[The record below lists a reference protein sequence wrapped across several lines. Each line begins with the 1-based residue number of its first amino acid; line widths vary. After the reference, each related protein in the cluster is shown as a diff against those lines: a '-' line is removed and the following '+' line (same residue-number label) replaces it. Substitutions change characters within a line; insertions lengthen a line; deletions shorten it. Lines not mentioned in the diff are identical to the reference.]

1 MSLGIPKRWGTR
13 VREAPCHLLRC
24 LFSLAHSDLASEC
37 GVLLLLREAGL
48 TPQVPVASSAIVLS
62 SQDDSLPKGT
72 RGSPPQG
79 PPSPREPDSLS
90 VFSLSFDQQLQ
101 PILLC
106 VVPSPQTG
114 RGGSFAQAS
123 FLNFSLS
130 SQPAGSHRRGCLRD

>member
-72 RGSPPQG
+72 RGSPPRG
-79 PPSPREPDSLS
+79 PLLHGSLIPCLSSLCPLISSSSP
-90 VFSLSFDQQLQ
+90 F
-101 PILLC
+101 
-106 VVPSPQTG
+106 
-114 RGGSFAQAS
+114 SFAWSLPHRPGGGQLRTGLISEFQPLFAAGWFSQAW
-123 FLNFSLS
+123 L
-130 SQPAGSHRRGCLRD
+130 P